1 MTSRD
6 QWNIG
11 NSRRAGEH
19 TADWKL
25 PKIHESLISTK
36 SIYWQTILTPNTDQS
51 NVISCTPPDS
61 FWVTLYASGEHD
73 MQMQVLGRSAMST
86 SLTVVMLVL
95 YGCLSVDVLRPTGQL
110 AAPQKIL
117 STFLQIF
124 ILYPVYRR
132 WEAIIGTSGG
142 NISSGSCL
150 SRLHRVCGC
159 VTGQ

>member
-73 MQMQVLGRSAMST
+73 MLMQVLGRSAMST

-95 YGCLSVDVLRPTGQL
+95 YGCLSVDVQPANSLLLRRFFLHFYKYLYSILFIVGEKPLSEPVVVIYRVGLVYQGFIEF
-110 AAPQKIL
+110 AA
-117 STFLQIF
+117 
-124 ILYPVYRR
+124 V
-132 WEAIIGTSGG
+132 
-142 NISSGSCL
+142 
-150 SRLHRVCGC
+150 
-159 VTGQ
+159 